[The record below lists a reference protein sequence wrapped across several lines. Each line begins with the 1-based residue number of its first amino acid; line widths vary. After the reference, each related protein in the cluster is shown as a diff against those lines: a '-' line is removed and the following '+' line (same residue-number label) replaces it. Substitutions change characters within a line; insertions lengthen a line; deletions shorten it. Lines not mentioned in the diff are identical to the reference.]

1 MCSTCGVCVLFFDLT
16 GYDEYVPSYDKIENI
31 AIGSVDTELETAYNV
46 KVNED
51 GTVTM
56 LDSGY
61 YLNGDSTGNDLG
73 IDKNLFDSIKEIAKR
88 EQGNLQRNYRKQH
101 SIVVQQFVGSF

>member
-1 MCSTCGVCVLFFDLT
+1 MIRLKISQSDLWIPNGRT
-16 GYDEYVPSYDKIENI
+16 
-31 AIGSVDTELETAYNV
+31 TYNV

-51 GTVTM
+51 GTVSM

-73 IDKNLFDSIKEIAKR
+73 IDQNLFDSMKEIAK
-88 EQGNLQRNYRKQH
+88 ESKETC
-101 SIVVQQFVGSF
+101 